1 MSIQL
6 QFIYPYDDK
15 EELGLELLNELVKD
29 YNLWLIAR
37 CSEYGRKIRGDEL
50 YRRFLYV
57 QYIVNYENDNLD
69 GNYSSQVFEDLKL
82 LENVLS
88 EYYVHYVPTV

>member
-6 QFIYPYDDK
+6 QFIYPYNSF
-15 EELGLELLNELVKD
+15 GLELLNSLIEEYNKWLVGR
-29 YNLWLIAR
+29 YGEYAR
-37 CSEYGRKIRGDEL
+37 KNRGDEL

-69 GNYSSQVFEDLKL
+69 GNYSSQVFEDLKI
-82 LENVLS
+82 LESVLS
-88 EYYVHYVPTV
+88 EYYVPTV